1 MHTSKRRSFPGIL
14 CMCVCGWVR
23 ERNREKKFAIMRVF
37 MWRVLENVTLFPV
50 FFVCVS
56 VWMSVRESVCACAC
70 VHVCVCTC
78 VCILTWCML
87 QNVTLFPVFFVCVS
101 VWVRARAKVSVCV
114 FSRDACFRTSLVLW
128 YALYV
133 CMWVSASVGESEE
146 QRESLCVYVYSHVM
160 HTHKHTRAHT
170 HTRNLQNSLMS
181 RLEITDLM
189 GHVKKI
195 THANFAC
202 VCLHFDA
209 CFGTWLFSR

>member
-101 VWVRARAKVSVCV
+101 VWVRARAKVSVCE
-114 FSRDACFRTSLVLW
+114 C
-128 YALYV
+128 V
-133 CMWVSASVGESEE
+133 C
-146 QRESLCVYVYSHVM
+146 SHVM
-160 HTHKHTRAHT
+160 HASEHHSFCGMLYMFVCGWVRQSVRARNRERVCVCMCIRMWCTHTHTHAHT
-170 HTRNLQNSLMS
+170 H
-181 RLEITDLM
+181 I
-189 GHVKKI
+189 
-195 THANFAC
+195 HAICNI
-202 VCLHFDA
+202 V
-209 CFGTWLFSR
+209 